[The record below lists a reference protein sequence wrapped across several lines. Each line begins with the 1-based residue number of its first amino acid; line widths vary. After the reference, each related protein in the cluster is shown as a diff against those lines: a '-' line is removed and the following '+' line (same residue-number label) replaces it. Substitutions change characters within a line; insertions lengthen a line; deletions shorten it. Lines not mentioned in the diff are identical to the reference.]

1 MAYIFGFF
9 NSNVKYSLN
18 GKEKNQ
24 CQEIC
29 NKVVENLANK
39 LKGLGY

>member
-29 NKVVENLANK
+29 NKVVENFANELRK
-39 LKGLGY
+39 MKS